1 MAVKA
6 KNRKKA
12 KMAELVKKSTKIK
25 CCYCDLNGK
34 CKSQSSK
41 EKSESLNII
50 THCTLTPN
58 VPTKKRKKS
67 KDIKRQPSKVVKS
80 DKKRG

>member
-6 KNRKKA
+6 KNRKKS
-12 KMAELVKKSTKIK
+12 KMEELINNSTKIK

-34 CKSQSSK
+34 CNLQPSK
-41 EKSESLNII
+41 EKSEALGII

-58 VPTKKRKKS
+58 VTKKHRKS
-67 KDIKRQPSKVVKS
+67 KGTTQAVKS